1 MTKLLDFQNV
11 VLKIIDLINFI
22 RDKIKFELPNITIVE
37 NNRHSYSI
45 HKKLHGKEWHI
56 GLIDKASTKQKNAFI
71 KSVATFMADLH
82 QVNVKQAIKK
92 CPSLKEKQWPLRTL
106 DDMLIGFKKYFFDEE
121 IKELHTEYTRIIYRK
136 RSAPLTLLHG
146 DFGSGNCRLNTTA
159 ALKCVFDFGNAVLG
173 EPELDLIWL
182 YQPKNPN
189 ISVRIIKEYEKL
201 TGIKL
206 DIKRINELRFA
217 NSINSLIRLS
227 AETRKRKVKPKTITS
242 AVQRI
247 KKSWDLF

>member
-1 MTKLLDFQNV
+1 MGLKRLIKSLKNKAF
-11 VLKIIDLINFI
+11 VLKLFLKKEFPGKQIYKAGEGVSSIAFEVGDKIIRFSKRSIENYRLEATVINFI

-182 YQPKNPN
+182 YQP
-189 ISVRIIKEYEKL
+189 
-201 TGIKL
+201 
-206 DIKRINELRFA
+206 
-217 NSINSLIRLS
+217 
-227 AETRKRKVKPKTITS
+227 
-242 AVQRI
+242 
-247 KKSWDLF
+247 